1 MKHATTAAFKKNKIG
16 GGKKIIR
23 DGRTRITSSEEEML
37 ELFELKLDGD
47 VIGAR
52 TSCAVI

>member
-1 MKHATTAAFKKNKIG
+1 MLLLLRLKKNKIG